1 MTSSTR
7 VSLAQ
12 EDGAPFMGTANG
24 EASRAKVSIVAPC
37 FNEEQVLPEF
47 VRRATKAAEA
57 AAHGG
62 FEIVLV
68 DDGSSDRTWQIIEA
82 LSLADPRI
90 VGVKLMRNHG
100 HQLAVT
106 AGLQVASGARVLL
119 IDADLQD
126 PPELLADMMQQMD
139 EGADVVSGVRQ
150 ERTGETALKRATASV
165 FYRILSRLTD
175 TKIPLDT
182 GDFRLMSRRVGDI
195 MNAMP
200 ERHRFIRGMVSWI
213 GGRQVPIHYN
223 RDQRFAGETKYPIS
237 KMIRFASD
245 AITSFSTVPLRT
257 AVWLGLIAA
266 TFAIFLILFAVV
278 QWARGAV
285 VPGWT
290 SVTGAVALFS
300 GVQLVVT
307 GIMGEYLGRLVEQSK
322 NRPLVLIDKVCGGDD
337 RHVTL
342 PHAGNLRQKCPRA
355 RDRHERHHANRKS
368 RDPPRSP
375 RPAACAARVLRARRL
390 VQHRPRHRRVL
401 CSDHHVRHPAAPVER
416 LELQPWGPQQ
426 LLAEPLRDV
435 FDAIVVGPHGRQ
447 LLAVRGGDARLPGRL
462 QSYPA
467 RPGPFRS
474 GARGEADLRR
484 GDVRDRICAQQA
496 LCLPVKRR
504 HRPRTDR
511 YPRRPDVIRQRHHR
525 SASTER

>member
-1 MTSSTR
+1 
-7 VSLAQ
+7 
-12 EDGAPFMGTANG
+12 MGTANG

-139 EGADVVSGVRQ
+139 EGADVVYGVRQ
-150 ERTGETALKRATASV
+150 VRTGETALKRATASV

-182 GDFRLMSRRVGDI
+182 GDFRLMSRRVVDI

-342 PHAGNLRQKCPRA
+342 PHAGNMRQK
-355 RDRHERHHANRKS
+355 
-368 RDPPRSP
+368 
-375 RPAACAARVLRARRL
+375 
-390 VQHRPRHRRVL
+390 
-401 CSDHHVRHPAAPVER
+401 
-416 LELQPWGPQQ
+416 
-426 LLAEPLRDV
+426 
-435 FDAIVVGPHGRQ
+435 
-447 LLAVRGGDARLPGRL
+447 
-462 QSYPA
+462 
-467 RPGPFRS
+467 
-474 GARGEADLRR
+474 
-484 GDVRDRICAQQA
+484 
-496 LCLPVKRR
+496 
-504 HRPRTDR
+504 
-511 YPRRPDVIRQRHHR
+511 
-525 SASTER
+525 